1 MIHLTTTTKKCGFKI
16 DKIFEI
22 DRFMYCLMYS
32 FDQDKNMDEIFQKNL
47 RWASSSPLSPSL
59 LLLEEAFLIYKQG
72 VPFSNFKFL
81 DLRWSFDFGCQNSY
95 DHIKVFISLRKV
107 GSQYQLDKNQLWNLF
122 YFVLLYF
129 SMRIYYTLGCREKA
143 KKKCQ
148 KDQSGQSVGFSTQ
161 IFGITLVSRTIDFE
175 ATKYLKKKRDILL
188 KQRLKGEN
196 PRLQMCR
203 TSFSKS
209 EIQIWMPGLTVP

>member
-1 MIHLTTTTKKCGFKI
+1 M
-16 DKIFEI
+16 E
-22 DRFMYCLMYS
+22 
-32 FDQDKNMDEIFQKNL
+32 
-47 RWASSSPLSPSL
+47 
-59 LLLEEAFLIYKQG
+59 
-72 VPFSNFKFL
+72 
-81 DLRWSFDFGCQNSY
+81 
-95 DHIKVFISLRKV
+95 FI
-107 GSQYQLDKNQLWNLF
+107 LF
-122 YFVLLYF
+122 CFVLLYF

-196 PRLQMCR
+196 PRLQKCR

-209 EIQIWMPGLTVP
+209 EIQI